1 MKHPNVS
8 FPSAGYTVY
17 FLPKL
22 QRLPHSITRVSHLM
36 DQVRHRRSR
45 NPSLLQ
51 KLLVR
56 RADGKAKQ
64 AELWAEDES
73 VFHQRLEYLELSA
86 DTTRSTI
93 ALAFSADGY
102 DVGLW

>member
-1 MKHPNVS
+1 
-8 FPSAGYTVY
+8 
-17 FLPKL
+17 
-22 QRLPHSITRVSHLM
+22 M
-36 DQVRHRRSR
+36 DQLRRR
-45 NPSLLQ
+45 RPRDPSLLQ

-56 RADGKAKQ
+56 RANGKIKQ

-86 DTTRSTI
+86 STTRSTI

-102 DVGLW
+102 GVGLW